1 MLVSARPAA
10 FHVTFSAP
18 QAELRTDGNQAR
30 LLLPSPLLAGPD
42 TEMIGAPAAEVHWE
56 GDILVARQP
65 QTLIGALL
73 VDASGRLEEVVEQA
87 YLRILEITR
96 GWHLYRVWNYLPGI
110 NDVRLGLERYQQFNI
125 GRWAAFESFFG
136 QDLRAFMP
144 AASAVGL
151 PGSHAAILF
160 KAGMARPT
168 YLENPSQIPAYHY
181 PADYGPR
188 PPSFARGVIASRPPY
203 RLALLSGTASIE
215 GHRSIGE
222 GDWLLQFRTTLR
234 NIHIML
240 ERMQVSSALTPALW
254 EQDGIESAAFKCY
267 LRHPESL
274 PLVREWVQETCGSD
288 EHFCYVQADICRSNL
303 DLEIEGY
310 ARAHGRTL

>member
-18 QAELRTDGNQAR
+18 QAELRTDSNQAR

-110 NDVRLGLERYQQFNI
+110 NDMRRLEMMDAAGSAKRRPRLVRVHRPPGGTDPSARLGGDRC
-125 GRWAAFESFFG
+125 GGAR
-136 QDLRAFMP
+136 
-144 AASAVGL
+144 SAG
-151 PGSHAAILF
+151 G
-160 KAGMARPT
+160 
-168 YLENPSQIPAYHY
+168 
-181 PADYGPR
+181 
-188 PPSFARGVIASRPPY
+188 
-203 RLALLSGTASIE
+203 
-215 GHRSIGE
+215 
-222 GDWLLQFRTTLR
+222 
-234 NIHIML
+234 
-240 ERMQVSSALTPALW
+240 
-254 EQDGIESAAFKCY
+254 C
-267 LRHPESL
+267 
-274 PLVREWVQETCGSD
+274 PLVPGAPLWGRGKLTRSGCRCGT
-288 EHFCYVQADICRSNL
+288 
-303 DLEIEGY
+303 
-310 ARAHGRTL
+310 RT

>member
-10 FHVTFSAP
+10 FHVTFSAA
-18 QAELRTDGNQAR
+18 QTELRMDGHQPR
-30 LLLPSPLLAGPD
+30 LLLPAALLAGQA
-42 TEMIGAPAAEVHWE
+42 TESIGPPSAEVSWE
-56 GDILVARQP
+56 RDLLLARHP
-65 QTLIGALL
+65 QTLVGALL
-73 VDASGRLEEVVEQA
+73 VDASRRLEEVVEQA
-87 YLRILEITR
+87 YLRVLEVTR
-96 GWHLYRVWNYLPGI
+96 GWHLYRVWNYVPGI
-110 NDVRLGLERYQQFNI
+110 NDVRSGLERYQQFNI
-125 GRWAAFESFFG
+125 GRWAAFECFYG
-136 QDLRAFMP
+136 QDLRAYMP

-151 PGSHAAILF
+151 PGSLAAIVF
-160 KAGMARPT
+160 KAGKARPT

-234 NIHIML
+234 NIRTML
-240 ERMQVSSALTPALW
+240 ERMQVSSALTPHLW
-254 EQDGIESAAFKCY
+254 ERDGIESAAFKCY

-274 PLVREWVQETCGSD
+274 PLVREWVQETCGTD
-288 EHFCYVQADICRSNL
+288 EHFCYVQADICRTNL

-310 ARAHGRTL
+310 ARAHSRAL